1 MIIYNVTINIDESVH
16 DKWLEWMQETHIPEV
31 LETGKFIKAKLA
43 KVLVEEE
50 MGGITY
56 SIQYTAENKEILDKY
71 YAEDAERMRK
81 EVSKHF
87 GDKFVAF
94 RTELAVIK
102 EFNENRLNATEYL
115 FTYGTLQQENIQLTV
130 FSRTLS
136 GFNDT
141 LLGYKLS
148 DEKVVGVYPVMQ
160 CSDDPADFVNGRVYM
175 CSNEEILGVDKY
187 EGPAYKRIKVVL
199 NSGKS
204 AWAYISSTR
213 QPN

>member
-16 DKWLEWMQETHIPEV
+16 DNWLEWMQETHIPDV
-31 LETGKFIKAKLA
+31 LATGKFIQAKLT

-71 YAEDAERMRK
+71 YAEDAERMRQ

-94 RTELAVIK
+94 RTELDVIK

-115 FTYGTLQQENIQLTV
+115 FTYGTLQKENIQLTV

-136 GFNDT
+136 GFIDV
-141 LLGYKLS
+141 LPGYKLS
-148 DEKVVGVYPVMQ
+148 DEKVVGVYPVMHR
-160 CSDDPADFVNGRVYM
+160 SENPADFVHGRVFM
-175 CSNEEILGVDKY
+175 CSSKEILEADKY
-187 EGPAYKRIKVVL
+187 EGPAYKRVKVVL
-199 NSGKS
+199 NSGTS

>member
-1 MIIYNVTINIDESVH
+1 MIIYSVTININESVH
-16 DKWLEWMQETHIPEV
+16 DKWLKWMQDTHIPEV
-31 LETGKFIKAKLA
+31 LGTGKFINAKIA

-71 YAEDAERMRK
+71 YAEDSEKMRE
-81 EVSKHF
+81 EVTKKF

-94 RTELAVIK
+94 RTELAVVK

-115 FTYGTLQQENIQLTV
+115 FTYGTLQQEDIQLTV

-136 GFNDT
+136 GFNDV
-141 LLGYKLS
+141 LQGYKLS
-148 DEKVVGVYPVMQ
+148 DEKVVGVYPVMHR
-160 CSDDPADFVNGRVYM
+160 SEEPTDSVNGRVYM
-175 CSNEEILGVDKY
+175 CSNKEILEADKY

-199 NSGKS
+199 NSGKT
-204 AWAYISSTR
+204 AWAYISSTQ